1 MKFAV
6 QAAARPDGSTPD
18 QTETLPDLK
27 AVYRLFDAD
36 DVSFQAIIEPHCRH
50 TREACQP
57 GEEKLIIN
65 DTTELDFTSHRKTR
79 GLGPIGNGGGRG
91 FLVHSGLML
100 DATNR
105 RIEGMAGQEIF
116 YRIPAGTKR
125 GAKNTRRRDPQRESA
140 VWGRLIDRIGP
151 PPPGVKWTHICD
163 RGADDYEVFLRALGN
178 NCGFVIRAAQ
188 LNRLVQAADGRS
200 LPLKAFLE
208 ELPVRGERVVTGKA
222 TV

>member
-91 FLVHSGLML
+91 FFVHSGLML

-140 VWGRLIDRIGP
+140 VQG
-151 PPPGVKWTHICD
+151 
-163 RGADDYEVFLRALGN
+163 
-178 NCGFVIRAAQ
+178 
-188 LNRLVQAADGRS
+188 
-200 LPLKAFLE
+200 
-208 ELPVRGERVVTGKA
+208 
-222 TV
+222 